1 MIKKEELYSHFEQLA
16 EQMGIV
22 LVEGRGD
29 FKGGYCQ
36 VHDEEFIVL
45 NQTRPLE
52 SRLRVLAES
61 FGQLEI
67 ADRYM
72 VPALREFIEKSSGTS
87 GEVFHTEG
95 RDFHD
100 T

>member
-1 MIKKEELYSHFEQLA
+1 MIKPDELLSHFEQLA

-36 VHDEEFIVL
+36 VNDEEFIVL
-45 NQTRPLE
+45 NQTKPLE
-52 SRLRVLAES
+52 SRLRVLAET

-72 VPALREFIEKSSGTS
+72 VPALREFIEKASGTS
-87 GEVFHTEG
+87 GQVSRVT
-95 RDFHD
+95 RKDFS
-100 T
+100 